1 MNCITLEP
9 ELKLFTPGPT
19 NIPNRVAQAAAMV
32 NYHHRTASFSHV
44 LRDTLENMKPL
55 FGTSGA
61 ILPIHAT
68 GRGALE
74 GVYNNVF
81 APGDKVL
88 SVANGSFG
96 EMAVKAMQKNGI
108 NSIACFADWS
118 ANVDLD
124 DLEQMI
130 LREKPVGLT
139 AVWNDTS
146 NGLVNPI
153 RELGQ
158 LARKYNLL
166 FVVDTVSALGCM
178 PFEFD
183 NWGVDVAVVA
193 SQKGLMSATGMSF
206 AAVSDRAMQAC
217 ASHPSHDFYI
227 NLPDIMKSVTEKYET
242 PGSTPVSIVLM
253 VNEALHML
261 QEEGL
266 DHVFLRHR
274 ALSMGTK
281 AAMEALGCSL
291 YPVGCKYRSDS
302 LSVAKLPDG
311 MSPADVVG
319 RMQDGYGLLIGKGLK
334 KTASENIRIA
344 HMGYCYVQ
352 DMLQCITVLEAAFRD
367 LGREVA
373 FGTGVAAFMQAYQA
387 ELQKAGQ

>member
-32 NYHHRTASFSHV
+32 NYHHRTASFSHI
-44 LRDTLENMKPL
+44 LHETLENMRPL
-55 FGTSGA
+55 FGTTGP

-74 GVYNNVF
+74 GVYNNLF

-108 NSIACFADWS
+108 QSIPCFADWS

-124 DLEQMI
+124 ELERMI
-130 LREKPVGLT
+130 VREKPVGLT

-153 RELGQ
+153 AEIGR
-158 LARKYNLL
+158 LARKYDLL

-178 PFEFD
+178 PFAFD
-183 NWGVDVAVVA
+183 DWGVDVAVVA
-193 SQKGLMSATGMSF
+193 SQKGLMSATGISF
-206 AAVSDRAMQAC
+206 AAVSERAMQAC
-217 ASHPSHDFYI
+217 ASHPSRDFYI
-227 NLPDIMKSVTEKYET
+227 NLPDILKTVTEKDET
-242 PGSTPVSIVLM
+242 PGSTPVSLVLM
-253 VNEALHML
+253 VNEALHMIE
-261 QEEGL
+261 EEGL
-266 DHVFLRHR
+266 EHVFLRHR
-274 ALSMGTK
+274 ALSVGTK
-281 AAMEALGCSL
+281 AALEALGCSL

-302 LSVAKLPDG
+302 LSVAKLPEG
-311 MSPADVVG
+311 MRPADVVE
-319 RMQDGYGLLIGKGLK
+319 RMQKEFGLLIGKGLK
-334 KTASENIRIA
+334 ATASENIRVA
-344 HMGYCYVQ
+344 HMGACYVQ
-352 DMLQCITVLEAAFRD
+352 DMLQCVSALEIVFQE
-367 LGREVA
+367 LGTQVS
-373 FGTGVAAFMQAYQA
+373 FGTGTAAFMKGYQSVMQGSA
-387 ELQKAGQ
+387 I